1 MIIHKCSQRSSLQ
14 CLVLAALHIYIDVQ
28 MVGDVDLLWS
38 SMKEDWNSVYALRM
52 LVRRPARSNG
62 QT

>member
-1 MIIHKCSQRSSLQ
+1 M
-14 CLVLAALHIYIDVQ
+14 VLAVLHVDVRMMVGDVRM

-52 LVRRPARSNG
+52 LVRRPGRSNG
-62 QT
+62 QTWHMYE